1 LCCALAFGWGF
12 VVLEGRVMSELS
24 ESESSQLVVCQD
36 AQSVTPTLTH
46 SFESLLTDDI
56 DAALEL
62 RLEGIEAAAH
72 SHRAD
77 AEAAKISLAT
87 LTAMGAVLSSSPL
100 VAVVGDWG
108 LWGIAGWWS
117 GISRRPS
124 DSDRFPRLIRR

>member
-12 VVLEGRVMSELS
+12 VVLEGRVMSELIPY
-24 ESESSQLVVCQD
+24 ENAQP
-36 AQSVTPTLTH
+36 ATQSVTPTLTH
-46 SFESLLTDDI
+46 TFESLLIDDI

-62 RLEGIEAAAH
+62 RLEGIEAAAQ

-108 LWGIAGWWS
+108 LLGIAGSWS
-117 GISRRPS
+117 GTSKRPS
-124 DSDRFPRLIRR
+124 DSAPFPRLIRR